1 MMLKSYSGS
10 NRRAEIYREE
20 EGLTIYLFENNI
32 LQEKRELKNYS
43 IHYAEDCAENY
54 VNKIFNTNKQFLTE

>member
-1 MMLKSYSGS
+1 MKTK
-10 NRRAEIYREE
+10 NEI
-20 EGLTIYLFENNI
+20 LSMN
-32 LQEKRELKNYS
+32 KRELKNYS